1 MPIEDWL
8 LQWRDVSGDSSTGCW
23 RDLDASDSKRL
34 QTCELIIPSQWV
46 LASNIAIPLSHRRR
60 LAQSALYQIEP
71 WISVDI
77 QSVHVAHQA
86 KGDMVCFYTIER
98 TLLERLIA
106 ACRDHGFDP
115 RLVTTDC
122 QVLAAASEH
131 DSPTLWVSEEQCWVI
146 DPTDTHWAVEQTLAS
161 NWMAQWLK
169 VRSSEVPLPQLNV
182 RSTSLS
188 ATVTLQR
195 CLPEGLTVSM
205 EEISANELDTV
216 LLQAPIDG
224 CYSLLQGDF
233 EPNTPEVQWRRL
245 RSVRWTAAACLL
257 GVTLLNSILSHQLAN
272 QTAEV
277 SAEQATLYRSL
288 FPGERRIVNVRRQFE
303 AHLNAPAGETTQPI
317 AFLEAFSRVA
327 NVLPPSDKP
336 EGILEAVS
344 FNAEQRRLMTTVALP
359 NVEAHEQLT
368 QQLKAQGMDAKLTNA
383 NSTNGKTIGEYTVH
397 FP

>member
-1 MPIEDWL
+1 
-8 LQWRDVSGDSSTGCW
+8 
-23 RDLDASDSKRL
+23 
-34 QTCELIIPSQWV
+34 
-46 LASNIAIPLSHRRR
+46 
-60 LAQSALYQIEP
+60 
-71 WISVDI
+71 
-77 QSVHVAHQA
+77 
-86 KGDMVCFYTIER
+86 
-98 TLLERLIA
+98 
-106 ACRDHGFDP
+106 
-115 RLVTTDC
+115 
-122 QVLAAASEH
+122 
-131 DSPTLWVSEEQCWVI
+131 
-146 DPTDTHWAVEQTLAS
+146 
-161 NWMAQWLK
+161 
-169 VRSSEVPLPQLNV
+169 
-182 RSTSLS
+182 
-188 ATVTLQR
+188 
-195 CLPEGLTVSM
+195 
-205 EEISANELDTV
+205 
-216 LLQAPIDG
+216 
-224 CYSLLQGDF
+224 
-233 EPNTPEVQWRRL
+233 
-245 RSVRWTAAACLL
+245 
-257 GVTLLNSILSHQLAN
+257 LSHQLAN